1 MAAANARQGP
11 PDSTGELTNTTTY
24 CRTRHKGN
32 YASIVDIIL
41 SEDEDNTSTKMTFIS
56 VVHKLVLEYF
66 QNGRCKVT
74 TDDAVESHTLEN
86 GCLDSWE
93 DGKSNPNSRHEI
105 RKI

>member
-1 MAAANARQGP
+1 MQDRGRPTPPANSQ
-11 PDSTGELTNTTTY
+11 TTTTH

-41 SEDEDNTSTKMTFIS
+41 SEDEDNTSTKMMLIS

-66 QNGRCKVT
+66 QNGRCEVT

-86 GCLDSWE
+86 GCLVVGRMES
-93 DGKSNPNSRHEI
+93 PI
-105 RKI
+105 QT